1 MSIDKKTACVINYLL
16 VSWSDGTSIGQ
27 NRVRNRIIN
36 EGCTFVD
43 KDLNYGTRGYS
54 LYLGYKVSANDA
66 NPVTNVVV
74 YSSSKK
80 QTWNNMDITI
90 QGKKANYVRHDVDLN
105 DGAGGNYVYLCET
118 RDPQFAPLTGIA
130 VEYQGDCFDGSWE
143 RAIGVET
150 TDSGRDGIYNGDVN
164 HNTRRGNPIFIRI
177 KHGLIE
183 QNHSPEEE
191 TTLQVS
197 IKNSITKDVKDA
209 DVYICEGNVSVDEAL
224 NKTDKI
230 EIRTNENGLCSTNH
244 VKLKGKY
251 TVVAHKKM
259 PDGYLFGSQTVSI
272 DKKTA
277 YCEVNLDKR
286 KRSFINYLRVS
297 WSDGTSIGQNR
308 VRDRIISEGCT
319 LVDKD
324 LNYGA
329 RGYFIYLGYKVSI
342 NDTRPVTNV
351 VVYSSSKK
359 QTWHDMNITVLG
371 KKANYV
377 RHDVDLNNGAGGNYV
392 YLCETRDPQFA
403 PLTGI
408 DVECKGDYFD
418 GSWERAIGVET
429 TDSGRDRTYNGD
441 VNHKT
446 RHGDSI
452 FIRIKRD

>member
-1 MSIDKKTACVINYLL
+1 MFKIALFAAARFL
-16 VSWSDGTSIGQ
+16 
-27 NRVRNRIIN
+27 
-36 EGCTFVD
+36 
-43 KDLNYGTRGYS
+43 
-54 LYLGYKVSANDA
+54 
-66 NPVTNVVV
+66 
-74 YSSSKK
+74 
-80 QTWNNMDITI
+80 DI
-90 QGKKANYVRHDVDLN
+90 
-105 DGAGGNYVYLCET
+105 
-118 RDPQFAPLTGIA
+118 F
-130 VEYQGDCFDGSWE
+130 CF
-143 RAIGVET
+143 
-150 TDSGRDGIYNGDVN
+150 
-164 HNTRRGNPIFIRI
+164 
-177 KHGLIE
+177 
-183 QNHSPEEE
+183 
-191 TTLQVS
+191 
-197 IKNSITKDVKDA
+197 
-209 DVYICEGNVSVDEAL
+209 
-224 NKTDKI
+224 
-230 EIRTNENGLCSTNH
+230 
-244 VKLKGKY
+244 
-251 TVVAHKKM
+251 
-259 PDGYLFGSQTVSI
+259 YLFTAAI
-272 DKKTA
+272 DHFRVITCIFRNCRNTFSFLDFA
-277 YCEVNLDKR
+277 SDKR

-308 VRDRIISEGCT
+308 VRNRIISEGCT

-351 VVYSSSKK
+351 VIYSSPKK

-418 GSWERAIGVET
+418 GSWERAVGVET
-429 TDSGRDRTYNGD
+429 TDSGRDRIYNGD